1 MTTMTEQD
9 HTADEYATDEH
20 DRLMELGF
28 PAEEKQTEPAQ
39 QLAARARRPRSM
51 RLLDRM
57 EDFAREERG
66 AVTAEY
72 ALIITAAVA
81 FAGVLILIVRSD
93 EVRQM
98 LLDLVQSA
106 LGGIG

>member
-1 MTTMTEQD
+1 MTTMTEHAQAA
-9 HTADEYATDEH
+9 HEH

-28 PAEEKQTEPAQ
+28 PAEEQRTEPAQ
-39 QLAARARRPRSM
+39 QLAARARRPRAV
-51 RLLDRM
+51 RLRDQMVDL
-57 EDFAREERG
+57 AREERG

>member
-1 MTTMTEQD
+1 MTTMTEHD
-9 HTADEYATDEH
+9 HAADEYVTDER
-20 DRLMELGF
+20 DRLMKLGF
-28 PAEEKQTEPAQ
+28 PSEERRTEPAQ
-39 QLAARARRPRSM
+39 QRAARARRPRAV
-51 RLLDRM
+51 RLRDQIGDL
-57 EDFAREERG
+57 AREERG

-106 LGGIG
+106 LGGVG